1 MLRRT
6 ITIGATHNLL
16 SSRASYAH
24 AVSVVQVDPM
34 LEIAQE
40 IVEKIDPLLDAGDAE
55 SAGKLLVHVNQA
67 LLRAV
72 LIHVLRER
80 GSEVADAVG
89 SAYLREKEAFVH
101 KVETA

>member
-1 MLRRT
+1 
-6 ITIGATHNLL
+6 
-16 SSRASYAH
+16 
-24 AVSVVQVDPM
+24 M

-67 LLRAV
+67 VLRAV

-80 GSEVADAVG
+80 GGEVADAVG

-101 KVETA
+101 EAETA